1 MTFLP
6 VRDEAHGQQHL
17 GDAFLGKVEVG
28 LQPARLALVLQ
39 ATHFFH
45 QTVGHATA
53 TRGVVH
59 AEVAQVAGIGLAAY
73 QYRGDVVAIEDAYIE
88 GIAISDGIGQYLHR
102 GGGRHKLRRV
112 GIDLLQ
118 IGSNA
123 RGEGGGGNR
132 NQNRHDNSSG

>member
-17 GDAFLGKVEVG
+17 GHAFLGKVEVG
-28 LQPARLALVLQ
+28 LQPARLALQLQ
-39 ATHFFH
+39 ATHLFY
-45 QTVGHATA
+45 QAVGHATA
-53 TRGVVH
+53 TGGVVH

-73 QYRGDVVAIEDAYIE
+73 QHRGDVVAIEDAYIE
-88 GIAISDGIGQYLHR
+88 GVAICDGIGQYLHR

-118 IGSNA
+118 VSSNV
-123 RGEGGGGNR
+123 RGKGDGGDR
-132 NQNRHDNSSG
+132 NQKRHDNSSK